1 MLVTILAIT
10 TTVLGLAAAAFAW
23 RYRTKSKDRRR
34 RLVFGICA
42 AGFIAVAITE
52 TCIALLH

>member
-23 RYRTKSKDRRR
+23 RDRAKSKDGRR

-42 AGFIAVAITE
+42 AGFVALAITE
-52 TCIALLH
+52 TCIAVLR